1 MSDLLLVSVQ
11 YGGYISI
18 VKFVLFVVLFFA
30 WLPLVGW
37 VAKDAAVVG
46 TKETLWAGIV
56 FAAGA
61 IAAIVWLL
69 VPIFAVGMLLFLVA
83 AAIPA
88 IIYVKHRDSKVP
100 DQQRILTSQFF
111 KTVLS
116 KKEKKETAAATV
128 DEITFVTANNNI
140 VPAPESGTAEAS
152 SHKIAHDI
160 FNDCIW
166 RRASDI
172 MLAPVPPNYNVVYYI
187 DGAAQKQ
194 SPLTRQ
200 QVEQFIIFAKKLAG
214 LDVNEK
220 RKPQK
225 GRFRVRRNEQNTEW
239 EVITAGS
246 TAGEQLRLKQ
256 VMQQQI
262 SKLSDIG
269 LTSDQLEQLGKVR
282 ELKQGLFIISGLKK
296 TGITTTFYSLLKNHD
311 PYLNTIVTLER
322 QPSEDLPSVTQNV
335 FSLSDSSTTT
345 YAKKLQA
352 LLKLRS
358 DVVGVADCDN
368 SETAKVACSAA
379 AQGRLVYVIL
389 EAENVIKALGR
400 WVKLVGDKNAAVE
413 NLMGITNQRLLRKL
427 CDQCKE
433 AYEPNKDLLHK
444 FNLPADKV
452 KVLYRAGKPK
462 SDKRGK
468 PVICQACQ
476 GTGFRGRIPIFEIIT
491 INEEL
496 RNFIKQSRS
505 LSEIGTEFR
514 RAKMR
519 YLQEQGLRKVI
530 AGATA
535 ITEIVRVLSIPEAAP
550 KKTLEDT

>member
-1 MSDLLLVSVQ
+1 MSDVLLLSVQ
-11 YGGYISI
+11 YGSYISI
-18 VKFVLFVVLFFA
+18 IKFALFVVLFFA

-37 VAKDAAVVG
+37 VAKDATIVG
-46 TKETLWAGIV
+46 TRETLWAGIV
-56 FAAGA
+56 FATGA
-61 IAAIVWLL
+61 IAAIIWLL
-69 VPIFAVGMLLFLVA
+69 VPIFLVGLFLFLIA
-83 AAIPA
+83 AAVPV
-88 IIYVKHRDSKVP
+88 IIYLKHRDSKVP
-100 DQQRILTSQFF
+100 DPQRILTLQFF
-111 KTVLS
+111 KNLSS
-116 KKEKKETAAATV
+116 KKEKKEAVTL
-128 DEITFVTANNNI
+128 DEITFVTAHNSI
-140 VPAPESGTAEAS
+140 VPTPESGTAEAS
-152 SHKIAHDI
+152 SHKIAYDT
-160 FNDCIW
+160 FNDCVW

-172 MLAPVPPNYNVVYYI
+172 IFSPAPPNYNVIYYI
-187 DGAAQKQ
+187 DGAPQKQ
-194 SPLTRQ
+194 PATTRQ
-200 QVEQFIIFAKKLAG
+200 QAEQFISFAKKLAG

-220 RKPQK
+220 RKPQR

-256 VMQQQI
+256 LMQQQI
-262 SKLSDIG
+262 SKLADIG

-311 PYLNTIVTLER
+311 PYLNTIITLER

-335 FSLSDSSTTT
+335 FALSDSSTTT
-345 YAKKLQA
+345 YARKLQA
-352 LLKLRS
+352 LLKLRC

-368 SETAKVACSAA
+368 SETAKVACAAA
-379 AQGRLVYVIL
+379 AQDRLVYVIL
-389 EAENVIKALGR
+389 ETENVIKALGK
-400 WVKLVGDKNAAVE
+400 WVKLVGDKNLAVE
-413 NLMGITNQRLLRKL
+413 NLVGITSQRLLRKL

-433 AYEPNKDLLHK
+433 AYEPNKDLLRK

-462 SDKRGK
+462 TDKRGK
-468 PVICQACQ
+468 PVVCQSCQ
-476 GTGFRGRIPIFEIIT
+476 GTGFIGRIPIFEIIT
-491 INEEL
+491 IDEEL

-550 KKTLEDT
+550 RKTPEDT

>member
-1 MSDLLLVSVQ
+1 MSDLLLLLVQ
-11 YGGYISI
+11 YGSYISI
-18 VKFVLFVVLFFA
+18 IKFALFVALFFA

-37 VAKDAAVVG
+37 VAKDATIAG
-46 TKETLWAGIV
+46 TKETFWTGIV

-61 IAAIVWLL
+61 IAAIAWLL
-69 VPIFAVGMLLFLVA
+69 VPIFLVGMLLFLIA
-83 AAIPA
+83 AAVPV
-88 IIYVKHRDSKVP
+88 IIYTKHRDSKVP

-111 KTVLS
+111 KTLFS
-116 KKEKKETAAATV
+116 KKEKKGAAAATI
-128 DEITFVTANNNI
+128 DEITFVTAHNSI
-140 VPAPESGTAEAS
+140 VPAPDSGTAEAS
-152 SHKIAHDI
+152 SYKIAYDI
-160 FNDCIW
+160 FTDCIW
-166 RRASDI
+166 RRASDVI
-172 MLAPVPPNYNVVYYI
+172 LVPAPPNYNVVYYI

-194 SPLTRQ
+194 PTLTRQ
-200 QVEQFIIFAKKLAG
+200 QVEQFIGFAKRLAG
-214 LDVNEK
+214 LDANEK
-220 RKPQK
+220 RKPQR
-225 GRFRVRRNEQNTEW
+225 GRFRVRKNEQNTEW

-256 VMQQQI
+256 VMQQQL
-262 SKLSDIG
+262 SKLPDIG
-269 LTSDQLEQLGKVR
+269 LTADQLEQLGKVR

-296 TGITTTFYSLLKNHD
+296 AGITTTFYSLLKNHD

-335 FSLSDSSTTT
+335 FALSDSSTTT

-352 LLKLRS
+352 LLKLRC
-358 DVVGVADCDN
+358 DVIGVADCDN
-368 SETAKVACSAA
+368 SETAKVACAAA

-389 EAENVIKALGR
+389 EAENVIKALGK

-413 NLMGITNQRLLRKL
+413 NLAGITNQRLLRKL

-433 AYEPNKDLLHK
+433 AYEPNKELLRK

-462 SDKRGK
+462 TDKRGRA
-468 PVICQACQ
+468 VICQVCQ
-476 GTGFRGRIPIFEIIT
+476 GTGFVGRIPIFEIIT

-519 YLQEQGLRKVI
+519 YLQEQGLKKVI

-535 ITEIVRVLSIPEAAP
+535 ITEIVRVLSVPEAAP
-550 KKTLEDT
+550 RKTPEDT

>member
-1 MSDLLLVSVQ
+1 MSDVLLLSVQ
-11 YGGYISI
+11 YGSYISI
-18 VKFVLFVVLFFA
+18 IKFALFVVLFFA

-37 VAKDAAVVG
+37 IAKDATIVG
-46 TKETLWAGIV
+46 TKESLWAAIV
-56 FAAGA
+56 FATGA
-61 IAAIVWLL
+61 IAAIIWLL
-69 VPIFAVGMLLFLVA
+69 VPIFLVGLFLFLIA
-83 AAIPA
+83 AVVPV
-88 IIYVKHRDSKVP
+88 IIYLKHRDSKVP
-100 DQQRILTSQFF
+100 DPQRILTPQFF
-111 KTVLS
+111 KTLFS
-116 KKEKKETAAATV
+116 KKEKKETAAAL
-128 DEITFVTANNNI
+128 DEITFVTAHNSI
-140 VPAPESGTAEAS
+140 VPTPESGTAEAS

-160 FNDCIW
+160 FNDCVW
-166 RRASDI
+166 RRASDVI
-172 MLAPVPPNYNVVYYI
+172 FSPAPANYNVIYYI
-187 DGAAQKQ
+187 DGASQKQ
-194 SPLTRQ
+194 PATTRQ
-200 QVEQFIIFAKKLAG
+200 QAEQFISFAKKLAG
-214 LDVNEK
+214 LDTNEK
-220 RKPQK
+220 RKPQR

-256 VMQQQI
+256 LMQQQI

-269 LTSDQLEQLGKVR
+269 LAPEQLEQLGKVR

-311 PYLNTIVTLER
+311 PYLNTIITLER

-335 FSLSDSSTTT
+335 FALSDSSTTT
-345 YAKKLQA
+345 YARKLQA
-352 LLKLRS
+352 LLKLRC

-368 SETAKVACSAA
+368 SETAKVACAAA
-379 AQGRLVYVIL
+379 AQDRLVYVIL
-389 EAENVIKALGR
+389 ETENVIKALGR
-400 WVKLVGDKNAAVE
+400 WVKLVGDKNLAVE
-413 NLMGITNQRLLRKL
+413 NLVGITNQRLLRKL

-433 AYEPNKDLLHK
+433 AYEPNKDLLRK

-462 SDKRGK
+462 TDKRGR
-468 PVICQACQ
+468 PVVCQACQ
-476 GTGFRGRIPIFEIIT
+476 GTGFIGRIPIFEIIT
-491 INEEL
+491 IDEEL

-550 KKTLEDT
+550 RKPPEDT